1 MPSDKRETG
10 QEGGGSLAE
19 PLSKTLADMQQR
31 MVASISRS
39 AVMILSSSFNR
50 RLAAYFSASELVLVL
65 LSMHALL
72 NTVRAVPG
80 FNASWRM
87 LRDMVQFAVVHA
99 LAAYVSGSGKDALE
113 ASALEATHQTALV
126 NLILALVI
134 LESVPGAVQEGWIQE
149 DTESFISSVSY
160 IFADHIST
168 LLEKLGVPLAGAG
181 LALCL
186 GGHKKSDPLLFRTLA
201 FAGINTLSSLL
212 FSAIAGGELS
222 LVWPLTLL
230 YFIHELGHTYDMDTF
245 FNYGLYN
252 ASDAIYASLAA
263 RGVPAATV
271 AIAFVF
277 LGALFPTDPVWTG
290 VCVLVFVQSVSSWFM
305 QQVAFVAATDPV
317 LAGLAVVTAVHF
329 VSLVVE
335 NTAKQ

>member
-1 MPSDKRETG
+1 
-10 QEGGGSLAE
+10 
-19 PLSKTLADMQQR
+19 
-31 MVASISRS
+31 
-39 AVMILSSSFNR
+39 
-50 RLAAYFSASELVLVL
+50 
-65 LSMHALL
+65 MHALL

-99 LAAYVSGSGKDALE
+99 LAAYVSGSGKG
-113 ASALEATHQTALV
+113 ALEATHQTALV

-186 GGHKKSDPLLFRTLA
+186 GGQKKSDPLLFRTLA

-290 VCVLVFVQSVSSWFM
+290 VCVLVFVQGVSSWFM

-317 LAGLAVVTAVHF
+317 LAGLGIVTAVHF